1 MRWYILDESARPRS
15 GSFVAVAVAL
25 DELEATLV
33 RDYLRERYI
42 HAHTPPATPP
52 YPLYEKNKIYIWVPS
67 EKAQEAVELLKTL
80 AAEWQEEPIDE
91 GY

>member
-15 GSFVAVAVAL
+15 GSFVAVAVTFDA
-25 DELEATLV
+25 LEATLL

-42 HAHTPPATPP
+42 YAHTPPAAPP
-52 YPLYEKNKIYIWVPS
+52 YPLLDKIYLWVPG
-67 EKAQEAVELLKTL
+67 EKAQKAVELLEML

-91 GY
+91 GE